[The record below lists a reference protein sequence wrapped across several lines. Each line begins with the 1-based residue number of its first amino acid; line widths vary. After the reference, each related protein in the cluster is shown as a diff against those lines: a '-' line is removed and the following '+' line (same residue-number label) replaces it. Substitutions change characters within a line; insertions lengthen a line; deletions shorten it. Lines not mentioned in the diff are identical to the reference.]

1 MPGEWGQLALD
12 NKFQAIDDR
21 LRRIETTLKALAGD
35 AGVAFED
42 PTDGVPEEVVELAK
56 QGKSTEAAAAYR
68 KATGADLKEAMGVV
82 ARI

>member
-21 LRRIETTLKALAGD
+21 LRRIETTLKALANN
-35 AGVAFED
+35 AGISFED
-42 PTDGVPEEVVELAK
+42 PADGVPEEVVELAK
-56 QGKSTEAAAAYR
+56 QGKTTEAAAAYR

>member
-21 LRRIETTLKALAGD
+21 LRRIETTLKALAGN
-35 AGVAFED
+35 AGVTFED

-56 QGKSTEAAAAYR
+56 QGKTTEAAAAYR

>member
-21 LRRIETTLKALAGD
+21 LRRIEAMLKTLAGD
-35 AGVAFED
+35 AGVSFED
-42 PTDGVPEEVVELAK
+42 PTDDVPEDVVQLATA
-56 QGKSTEAAAAYR
+56 GKTTEAAAAYR
-68 KATGADLKEAMGVV
+68 KATGADLKEAMAVV

>member
-21 LRRIETTLKALAGD
+21 LRRIEAQLQALSANS
-35 AGVAFED
+35 GVDFED
-42 PTDGVPEEVVELAK
+42 PNEGVPDEVIQLATA
-56 QGKSTEAAAAYR
+56 GKTTEAAAAYR
-68 KATGADLKEAMGVV
+68 KATGADLKEAMAVV